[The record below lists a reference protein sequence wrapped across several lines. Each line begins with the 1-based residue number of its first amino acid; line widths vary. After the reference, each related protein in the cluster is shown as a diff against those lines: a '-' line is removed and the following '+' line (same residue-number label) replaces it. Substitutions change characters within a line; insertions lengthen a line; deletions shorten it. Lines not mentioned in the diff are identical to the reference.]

1 MTELTI
7 EGMTCGHCRKSVEE
21 ALKNVDGVSSVDVD
35 LDAGRARVEVTA
47 NASALVAAVEAEG
60 YAAQGR
66 VRTLVCTPAGEQL
79 LATVAGS
86 GRQLYQTIVRR
97 LGDGADWVG
106 RCRAWPRKARPT
118 PGSSMPA

>member
-35 LDAGRARVEVTA
+35 LDAGRARVEGTA

-60 YAAQGR
+60 YAAHPQN
-66 VRTLVCTPAGEQL
+66 
-79 LATVAGS
+79 
-86 GRQLYQTIVRR
+86 
-97 LGDGADWVG
+97 
-106 RCRAWPRKARPT
+106 
-118 PGSSMPA
+118 